1 MQAYVEYVVIDN
13 MVIDTLIL
21 LITCKLNKI
30 NIKKWKILLIS
41 LYGTL
46 VALLSPLLSGVWLI
60 LAKLICGLSMP
71 LFLLKK
77 PTIKQYIIV
86 TLSFFLSTML
96 LGGVCLGF
104 CSLFNIKYIVSNGS
118 ISIYNFPVGLALTLG
133 VVTYFILKS
142 LISHFFKVKQTSKF
156 IYDIKLEYGSVKL
169 KTKAFLDSGN
179 RLIDHKTNKPVNLVD
194 YEILSQICPNIT
206 LADILLKRYE
216 KLKLKNLHEIEV
228 QSVAK
233 SSKILV
239 FEIDNIII
247 EDKAFNSA
255 LIGFSLNSFNGELN
269 ADCILSPLLF
279 E

>member
-1 MQAYVEYVVIDN
+1 MQVYVEYVVIDN

-41 LYGTL
+41 LYGTM
-46 VALLSPLLSGVWLI
+46 VAMLSPLLSGVWLI

-77 PTIKQYIIV
+77 LTIKQYIIV

-104 CSLFNIKYIVSNGS
+104 CSLFNIKYIVSNGE
-118 ISIYNFPVGLALTLG
+118 ICIYNFPVGLALTLA
-133 VVTYFILKS
+133 VVTYLILKS
-142 LISHFFKVKQTSKF
+142 LISYFFLVKKTSKF
-156 IYDIKLEYGSVKL
+156 IYDITMECGNIKLN
-169 KTKAFLDSGN
+169 TKAFLDSGN
-179 RLIDHKTNKPVNLVD
+179 RLIDYKTNKPVSLVD

-206 LADILLKRYE
+206 LADILLKRYD
-216 KLKLKNLHEIEV
+216 KLQLNNLHEIEV
-228 QSVAK
+228 KSLAK

-247 EDKAFNSA
+247 EDKVFNKA
-255 LIGFSLNSFNGELN
+255 LVGFSLNSFNSELN